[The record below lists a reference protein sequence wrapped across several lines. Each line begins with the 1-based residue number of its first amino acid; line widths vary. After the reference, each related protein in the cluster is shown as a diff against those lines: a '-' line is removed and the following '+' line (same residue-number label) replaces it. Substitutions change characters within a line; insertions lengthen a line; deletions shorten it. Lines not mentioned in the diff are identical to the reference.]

1 MKRILNSFLVI
12 LLILLPCSCVTKVVV
27 AEDEADEILD
37 YNFNSSVPDSVQ
49 YGTLFDEYNKYG
61 GRVALGISG
70 PYVNRENA
78 IAAATLNCAQML
90 SFYRGLAMQTD
101 MSSMTDDGIIYGEDF
116 DSYTIGGTSDSI
128 FQKTA
133 AEMEIVE
140 VIWFGG
146 NIGAAVF
153 ATLPG
158 MKEVGW
164 NKSWNE
170 PDTDDDDRII
180 ASDCSYGRY
189 VSYKKAIEASVFQA
203 AKELMQADKK
213 GVNVNNT
220 LLETTTRSYQNHSY
234 SISGSK
240 MKEFTV
246 VAFRYGTQDGK
257 VHALVAASN

>member
-1 MKRILNSFLVI
+1 MKRTLYSFLVI
-12 LLILLPCSCVTKVVV
+12 LLILLLCSCAT
-27 AEDEADEILD
+27 EAAAKEEETDGIRD
-37 YNFNSSVPDSVQ
+37 YNFNSSVPDSIQ
-49 YGTLFDEYNKYG
+49 YGTLFDEYNKYD

-70 PYVNRENA
+70 PYVNREKA
-78 IAAATLNCAQML
+78 IATATVNCAQML

-101 MSSMTDDGIIYGEDF
+101 MSSITDEGIIYGEDF
-116 DSYTIGGTSDSI
+116 DSYTFGGTSDSI
-128 FQKTA
+128 FRKTA
-133 AEMEIVE
+133 SEMELVE

-153 ATLPG
+153 ATLPE
-158 MKEVGW
+158 MEEVAW
-164 NKSWNE
+164 NESWNE

-180 ASDCSYGRY
+180 ASDCSFGRY
-189 VSYKKAIEASVFQA
+189 VSYQKAIEASVFQA

-220 LLETTTRSYQNHSY
+220 LIETTSRSYQNHSF

-240 MKEFTV
+240 ITEFTV
-246 VAFRYGTQDGK
+246 VAFRYDEQDGK